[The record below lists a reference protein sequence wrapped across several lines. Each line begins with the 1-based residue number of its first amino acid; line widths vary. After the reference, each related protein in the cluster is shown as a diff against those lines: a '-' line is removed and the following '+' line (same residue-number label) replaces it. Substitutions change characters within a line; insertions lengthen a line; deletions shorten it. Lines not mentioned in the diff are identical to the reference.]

1 MLQAVFSRT
10 LLMNDEPNPHRTAF
24 EPAPLP
30 DYQDRSTGLMVFGLL
45 TLLLGCLAGLFV
57 PLLLAGQV
65 LAAKAADAPP
75 ANHAAIV
82 PGLVVYGGLAVALI
96 WLGVG
101 SMLARRWA
109 RALLLIF
116 SWSWLVTGICLT
128 ATMPFLMGKV
138 FANLPP
144 NPKTGQPAMTPAA
157 ITGVVIGMT
166 IFFFVFFVL
175 VPALWTYFY
184 NSRHVQAT
192 CAARDALPC
201 WTDTCPLPVLGFSL
215 WTWLAVPLMLV
226 MPLTGHGVMP
236 FFGMFITGLPSA
248 LFCLVIAAV
257 WGVAGWW
264 LYRLE
269 MRGWWLILIA
279 MVLFMVSS
287 LLTYAQHDITELYQL
302 QGLPQA
308 QIDRIQ
314 KIGLFTG
321 NRMAWLT
328 ALGSLPF
335 MGYLLF
341 IKKYLRKV

>member
-57 PLLLAGQV
+57 PLLLAGQIM
-65 LAAKAADAPP
+65 AAKAADAPP

-96 WLGVG
+96 CLGVG

-144 NPKTGQPAMTPAA
+144 NPKTGRPAMTPAA

-175 VPALWTYFY
+175 VPA
-184 NSRHVQAT
+184 
-192 CAARDALPC
+192 
-201 WTDTCPLPVLGFSL
+201 LGFSL

-264 LYRLE
+264 LYRLDA
-269 MRGWWLILIA
+269 RGWWLILIA

-287 LLTYAQHDITELYQL
+287 LLTYAHHDITELYQL

-321 NRMAWLT
+321 NRMAWMSVLIT
-328 ALGSLPF
+328 LPF
-335 MGYLLF
+335 LGYLLF
-341 IKKYLRKV
+341 IKKYLHKV